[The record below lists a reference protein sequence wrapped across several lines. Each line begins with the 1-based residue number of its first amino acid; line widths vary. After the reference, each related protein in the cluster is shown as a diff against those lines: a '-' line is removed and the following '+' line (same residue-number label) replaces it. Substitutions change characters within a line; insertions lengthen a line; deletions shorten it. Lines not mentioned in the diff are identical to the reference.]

1 MANNGGE
8 GKWITIKHLFLL
20 LLLINLVQIP
30 GYQWSKKALLY
41 SPETNETQVD
51 RIEVFDH

>member
-1 MANNGGE
+1 MAIKE
-8 GKWITIKHLFLL
+8 GNEKTIKHLFL